1 MKVFKRIMSMF
12 LVLAALLSTQLATS
26 VSAATTTKSY
36 NCDKT
41 VTMTVKTGNK
51 AASMKLVCK
60 AATEKQTVNRVFFGK
75 KTYTHTCSVAPKM
88 VIKVSPRVNGVQYFY
103 LQGWGK
109 TISSTLKLN
118 KNTTYTIQISY
129 YYNSCNLCKC
139 GTNDMLL
146 FHGGEAVA
154 SPRYY
159 CNGCWQVASSKN
171 LDIKSITVR

>member
-1 MKVFKRIMSMF
+1 MKAFKRVLSLL

-26 VSAATTTKSY
+26 VSAATTTKKY
-36 NCDKT
+36 DCDKT
-41 VTMTVKTGNK
+41 VTMVVKTGNK

-60 AATEKQTVNRVFFGK
+60 AATEKQTVNRAFFGK

-88 VIKVSPRVNGVQYFY
+88 VIKVTPKVNGTQYYY

-109 TISSTLKLN
+109 SISSTLKLN
-118 KNTTYTIQISY
+118 KNTTYTVEISY
-129 YYNSCNLCKC
+129 YRNSCNLCKC

-159 CNGCWQVASSKN
+159 CNGFWQVASSKN
-171 LDIKSITVR
+171 LDIKSVTVW